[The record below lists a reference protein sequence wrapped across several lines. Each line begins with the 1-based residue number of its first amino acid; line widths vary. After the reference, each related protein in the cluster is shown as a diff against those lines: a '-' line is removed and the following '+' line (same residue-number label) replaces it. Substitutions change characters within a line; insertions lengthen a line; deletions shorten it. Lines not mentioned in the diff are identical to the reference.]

1 MITWIDIAKVL
12 AGVAVFLIG
21 IRFLE
26 ESLQKMSGRRF
37 KLFLKKQT
45 SNKLRAIAGGA
56 VVTGVLQS
64 SSLVSLMV
72 LAFVGASVIPMEN
85 ALAVILGANL
95 GTTLDSWIVAAVG
108 FKMNIENMAL
118 PIAGLAGIG
127 YSVLNKESK
136 GYNWSLFLLGFSF
149 LFIGLGYMK
158 NGMEEL
164 VKSADFTRFDG
175 SPLLVFFIIG
185 FIITTLIQSSSAT
198 IAITLSALH
207 AGAFPLLPAMAIVLG
222 SEVGTTMKLFV
233 AGLKGNAAKKRVAMG
248 NFIFNGSNVLLVL
261 LFIVPLYQFI
271 TKTLDIAYP
280 IYALVFFQMLVN
292 IIGIILFYPF
302 LNIVARFLNR
312 LYKEDDNETLFIH
325 DVSPAETSTALM
337 ALEQE
342 NRHFLYAVL
351 HYSASCFE
359 KENGKVSL
367 VTLRKKFTSGTLIE
381 KYAYLKYLHGEIHS
395 FYIRTQKNCT
405 DNEEID
411 QLGRLISSVRNT
423 MYAAKNIKDA
433 LPDMEQLRNSS
444 NDIKYDFY
452 QNTRS
457 NADEFVTS
465 AYTLL
470 NKLSVGDF
478 KEITELYHSVTQKY
492 TATLQQL
499 YKESTAGFVDETE
512 ITTMLNFNRE
522 IFTFYKS
529 LLFGLKDHLFNK
541 EQSKYFD
548 DLPGFIR

>member
-1 MITWIDIAKVL
+1 MITWIDISKVL
-12 AGVAVFLIG
+12 AGVAIFLIG

-56 VVTGVLQS
+56 VVTAVLQS

-95 GTTLDSWIVAAVG
+95 GTTLDSWIVASVG
-108 FKMNIENMAL
+108 FKMNIETLAL

-136 GYNWSLFLLGFSF
+136 WHNWCLFLLGFSF

-158 NGMEEL
+158 AGMEEL
-164 VKSADFTRFDG
+164 VKSADLARFEG

-207 AGAFPLLPAMAIVLG
+207 AGAFALLPAMAIVLG
-222 SEVGTTMKLFV
+222 SEVGTTIKLFV
-233 AGLKGNAAKKRVAMG
+233 AGLKGNAAKKRVVLG

-261 LFIVPLYQFI
+261 LFIFPLHAFI
-271 TKTLDIAYP
+271 TKTLGIHDP
-280 IYALVFFQMLVN
+280 IFALVFFQMLVN
-292 IIGIILFYPF
+292 IIGIILFYP
-302 LNIVARFLNR
+302 LLHMVARFLNKR
-312 LYKEDDNETLFIH
+312 YTGDDNETFFIH
-325 DVSPAETSTALM
+325 AVSPTETSTALM

-342 NRHFLYAVL
+342 TRHFLYAVL
-351 HYSASCFE
+351 HYTRSCFE
-359 KENGKVSL
+359 KENGDVPQA
-367 VTLRKKFTSGTLIE
+367 TFHKKFINGNISE

-395 FYIRTQKNCT
+395 FYIRVQKNCT

-411 QLGRLISSVRNT
+411 QLGRLISSARNT

-444 NDIKYDFY
+444 NDIKYGFY
-452 QNTRS
+452 QSTRD
-457 NADEFVTS
+457 NVEEFAMA
-465 AYTLL
+465 AYALL
-470 NKLSVGDF
+470 SEPAVNNFTK
-478 KEITELYHSVTQKY
+478 ITELYRSVTENY
-492 TATLQQL
+492 TATVQQL

-512 ITTMLNFNRE
+512 ITTLLNFNRE

-529 LLFGLKDHLFNK
+529 LLFGMKDQLFDK
-541 EQSKYFD
+541 EQTKYFD
-548 DLPGFIR
+548 ELPGFIR